1 MVSGE
6 HPWLLVGPWYRWST
20 PNAPTA
26 GRTSAPVF
34 QKYETADLVSEFLKN
49 PQHSLVFLEQEDR
62 VFELTPRLPPLP
74 LLNGKKKQSF
84 SSNLLK
90 NTGIRKLFLDA
101 HKRFYLVVCELH
113 CDVAGFPS
121 VNREQVCEAGFVVR
135 RHSVQVPKSA
145 EKALRQ
151 AVRKGNPEEIQAVAQ
166 QHQVQTVLQG
176 WIPSGFDR
184 IGSWQEVPERPL
196 VITETIH
203 PLYPLI
209 PDPRAARH
217 AGKGHTLYFGVIPT
231 GSADTDPLGNARF
244 DDRSLYEIRCYVRR
258 HKPQCPKKITR
269 NDCHGEII
277 WSQHTEHYQLAAHFD
292 LTGTSNR
299 PVTIQLPDLP
309 TLEAQVASDPSIGR
323 KASVKM
329 VSPQGSNLE
338 TSGDIPTLV
347 AKPPG
352 AAICSF
358 SIPLITIVASFVF
371 RLFLPIVVLLFQ
383 LWWMLALRF
392 CIPPSFSLSA
402 SVAAGIKAEPP
413 LDANV
418 DGVFAHD
425 VQVNLNANPD
435 LAAHPESAVFAVNLG
450 SEAANQLDQ
459 EFTPGFQADFSA
471 NLSTDFS
478 ASLPPDIPVDPPVGT
493 VAVTAELPSI
503 TANLQYTTEVPLS

>member
-1 MVSGE
+1 MVTGN
-6 HPWLLVGPWYRWST
+6 HPWLLIGPWYRWST
-20 PNAPTA
+20 PNAPAA
-26 GRTSAPVF
+26 GRVSVPVF
-34 QKYETADLVSEFLKN
+34 QKYETADLVGEFLKN

-62 VFELTPRLPPLP
+62 VFELTPRQPLLP
-74 LLNGKKKQSF
+74 LINGRKQSF

-90 NTGIRKLFLDA
+90 STGIRKLFLDA

-135 RHSVQVPKSA
+135 RHSVTVPKAA
-145 EKALRQ
+145 EKELRR
-151 AVRKGNPEEIQAVAQ
+151 AVRKGNLEEIHSVAQ
-166 QHQVQTVLQG
+166 KHQVQTVLQG
-176 WIPSGFDR
+176 WVPSGFDR
-184 IGSWQEVPERPL
+184 IGSWQEVPERPQA
-196 VITETIH
+196 ITETIH

-209 PDPRAARH
+209 PDPRLAKH
-217 AGKGHTLYFGVIPT
+217 AGKGRNIYFGVVPT
-231 GSADTDPLGNARF
+231 GSADTDSSGNARF
-244 DDRSLYEIRCYVRR
+244 DDRSLYEIRCFVRR
-258 HKPQCPKKITR
+258 HKPQCPKKSTR
-269 NDCHGEII
+269 NDCHGELI
-277 WSQHTEHYQLAAHFD
+277 WSQPTEGYQLAAHFD

-309 TLEAQVASDPSIGR
+309 ALEAQVAADPSIGR
-323 KASVKM
+323 KAPVKM

-338 TSGDIPTLV
+338 TSGKLSDLKPKL
-347 AKPPG
+347 PPG

-392 CIPPSFSLSA
+392 CIPPSFLLSA
-402 SVAAGIKAEPP
+402 KVAAGIKAH

-418 DGVFAHD
+418 NATFAAD
-425 VQVNLNANPD
+425 VKAD
-435 LAAHPESAVFAVNLG
+435 ISVNLG
-450 SEAANQLDQ
+450 VDAANQLDQ
-459 EFTPGFQADFSA
+459 KFTPGLQADFSA

-478 ASLPPDIPVDPPVGT
+478 ASLPPDIKVDPPAGE

-503 TANLQYTTEVPLS
+503 TVNLQYTTEVPLS